1 MTIKLCPLQSSA
13 AFVYGAMSFTEKLA
27 NGLAVVLIQ
36 RYNPWY
42 ELFTQIAKVSK
53 RHYFLLL
60 FDILKNIYV
69 RNNKSL
75 LNVLKSRGFICTIL
89 NTARIGF
96 IPWHHHIIL
105 WMSMYEQFDASEYN
119 CNWFLYIT
127 TNDDSTVVSGFLFS
141 VRMALPPT

>member
-60 FDILKNIYV
+60 FDIFKNIYV

-96 IPWHHHIIL
+96 IWYL
-105 WMSMYEQFDASEYN
+105 NVFFSLASPY
-119 CNWFLYIT
+119 YIM
-127 TNDDSTVVSGFLFS
+127 DVYV
-141 VRMALPPT
+141 